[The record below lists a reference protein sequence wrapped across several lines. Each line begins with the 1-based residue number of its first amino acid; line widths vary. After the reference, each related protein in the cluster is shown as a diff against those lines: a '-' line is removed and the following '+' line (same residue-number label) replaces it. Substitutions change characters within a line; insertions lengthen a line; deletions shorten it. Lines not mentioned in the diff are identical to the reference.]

1 MNEYFERQMVA
12 AAVLDVKRGQQQRV
26 RIEEWRDRR

>member
-1 MNEYFERQMVA
+1 MNEYFERQMVV
-12 AAVLDVKRGQQQRV
+12 AAVPDVKGGQQQRV